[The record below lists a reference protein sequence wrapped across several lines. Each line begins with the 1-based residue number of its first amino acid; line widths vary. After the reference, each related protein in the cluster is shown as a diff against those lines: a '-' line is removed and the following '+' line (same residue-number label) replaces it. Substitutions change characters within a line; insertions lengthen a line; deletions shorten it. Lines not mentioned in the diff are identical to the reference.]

1 MRQCP
6 NCGSQITCGCQDRI
20 ASNGVKV
27 CSNCIALYEQEIK
40 NAQATNNTTNEK
52 PLT

>member
-1 MRQCP
+1 MRTCT
-6 NCGSQITCGCQDRI
+6 NCGAQITCGCQVRV
-20 ASNGVKV
+20 ASNGTSV

-40 NAQATNNTTNEK
+40 NAQTTNTNPNEK